1 MDRKI
6 LLASSNDAFST
17 FNGSLCLAFFLIA
30 WSSNSIASP
39 QPPSDINGVVYSR
52 TAGEIFWQRSS
63 SDEPVIN
70 YEIYRNDKLVSTRDA
85 TSYFDNSLS
94 RDADHEYFIVAVDAQ
109 GARSKTSAVV
119 MLSTRYS
126 GSSINSSEPEQ
137 EGREQPDILTTA
149 SLPTNDEAQ
158 TTGTAITLTSPTNG
172 ATLPGAS
179 FELAWSTNRIDAIQW
194 WVHAGVSADD
204 KSLYDSG
211 RITNASTRRHT
222 IRGLP
227 TDGSKVHV
235 QLGYKKSSGAW
246 EIIRYLFNATAP
258 TTTATA
264 ASTTD
269 EYNPFAPSNGLA
281 LVSPENR
288 ATLPGTSFELL
299 WEADDIKATQWIVR
313 AGSTVNGSDIYDSG
327 RIFVVNAR
335 RHMLTGMP
343 TDGSKIHLALS
354 YKIIEGNWITE
365 RYIFTAATT
374 AIAAA
379 DQSQT
384 SVTSGNVEQWSNTET
399 PPPMNASKFTVVRQ
413 LNQLKVTYWNPRG
426 QNNFH
431 CRGDV
436 YTITGSGKDN
446 DLFLDASSWGTVT
459 QPIIIK
465 NFRNVIILGLDI
477 EATTI
482 PGCGAGE
489 RLMFW
494 RGPGYSWP
502 NDHPHL
508 PADRLLGFE
517 IYGVSWVE
525 GNHSRMKGHAADHIV
540 TNGGPTQTSQQVNA
554 DRWTKIVNSR
564 HTGAEGNSA
573 GIHGDWAENHDSG
586 DQLAQAGFVAENSTS
601 KSAYNHAVTGYRG
614 DSRWGVIKIHNVMLA
629 NDPDYHTDQV
639 GTGRVWQLRPDE
651 INGLCLVGAPRVWDI
666 KRLMCQPAGETL
678 RASIKHSGDPVRYI
692 YAPLYHDGT
701 PTNRSAQ
708 GSGILDRSELIEIKG
723 GWENDSYLDPAV
735 QAWIA
740 ENDPALPE
748 NVGNRYV
755 SPWQD
760 LYSTY

>member
-6 LLASSNDAFST
+6 LLASSKDAFST
-17 FNGSLCLAFFLIA
+17 FNYSLCLAFFLIA

-39 QPPSDINGVVYSR
+39 LPPSDTNGVVYSR

-63 SDEPVIN
+63 SDAPVIN
-70 YEIYRNDKLVSTRDA
+70 YEIYRNDKLVSTRNA

-109 GARSKTSAVV
+109 GARSKKSAVV
-119 MLSTRYS
+119 VLSTKFP
-126 GSSINSSEPEQ
+126 GSS
-137 EGREQPDILTTA
+137 A
-149 SLPTNDEAQ
+149 SA
-158 TTGTAITLTSPTNG
+158 
-172 ATLPGAS
+172 
-179 FELAWSTNRIDAIQW
+179 
-194 WVHAGVSADD
+194 
-204 KSLYDSG
+204 
-211 RITNASTRRHT
+211 
-222 IRGLP
+222 
-227 TDGSKVHV
+227 
-235 QLGYKKSSGAW
+235 
-246 EIIRYLFNATAP
+246 
-258 TTTATA
+258 
-264 ASTTD
+264 TD

-288 ATLPGTSFELL
+288 ATLPGSSFELL
-299 WEADDIKATQWIVR
+299 WEADDIKATQWIIR
-313 AGSTVNGSDIYDSG
+313 AGSTVNGSEFYDSG
-327 RIFVVNAR
+327 RILAVNAR
-335 RHMLTGMP
+335 RHVLTGMP
-343 TDGSKIHLALS
+343 TDGSRIYLALS
-354 YKIIEGNWITE
+354 YKKIEGKWITQ
-365 RYIFTAATT
+365 RYTFTAATS
-374 AIAAA
+374 AIAAV
-379 DQSQT
+379 DLSQP
-384 SVTSGNVEQWSNTET
+384 SIISGNVQQWSNTET
-399 PPPMNASKFTVVRQ
+399 PPPMNASEFTVVRQ
-413 LNQLKVTYWNPRG
+413 LSRLKVTYWNPRG

-436 YTITGSGKDN
+436 YTITGSGKNN
-446 DLFLDASSWGTVT
+446 DLFLDASRWGTVT

-465 NFRNVIILGLDI
+465 NFRNVIVLGLDI

-489 RLMFW
+489 KLMFW

-517 IYGVSWVE
+517 TYGVSWVE
-525 GNHSRMKGHAADHIV
+525 GNHSKMKGHAADHIV

-554 DRWTKIVNSR
+554 DRWTKIINSR

-573 GIHGDWAENHDSG
+573 GLHGDWAENHDSG
-586 DQLAQAGFVAENSTS
+586 HQLAQAGFVAENATS

-614 DSRWGVIKIHNVMLA
+614 DSRWGVIKMHNVMLV

-639 GTGRVWQLRPDE
+639 GTGRAWQFRPDE

-678 RASIKHSGDPVRYI
+678 RASIRHSGEPVRYI
-692 YAPLYHDGT
+692 YAPFYHDGT
-701 PTNRSAQ
+701 PTYRSAQ

-723 GWENDSYLDPAV
+723 GWENDSYLDSAV

-755 SPWQD
+755 SPWQE
-760 LYSTY
+760 LYSTYWLKYQTTTTCLHLGREIDTR